1 MKKNVIVAGGAG
13 FIGRHLCKTL
23 LEKNYNV
30 VCLDNLY
37 TGSLDNIREFLDHP
51 NFQMRKHDIVV
62 PYQGDADFIYNL
74 ACPASPVHYQ
84 RSPTQT
90 LRTAV
95 FGTRNMLECAR
106 LAGATMLQASTSEVY
121 GDPLVNPIGPRA
133 CYDEGKRCGEAFMF
147 SYRSEFQ
154 QPIKVIRIFNTY
166 GPYMQENDGRVVS
179 NFIVQ
184 ALRGE
189 SITIYG
195 DGSQTRSFCYVDD
208 LVAGMI
214 KFVETTGPDVTGPI
228 NLGNPGEFT
237 IAQLADLVID
247 LTGSSSKV
255 VRRPLPADDPK
266 LRRPDISLARKLLDW
281 NPKVELETGLKRT
294 IDYFDD
300 LLTQGEM
307 IDPALVPLKSA
318 TAPFLPAAE

>member
-106 LAGATMLQASTSEVY
+106 RAGATMLQASTSEVY
-121 GDPLVNPIGPRA
+121 GDPLEHPQRELLRQRQSDRPARLLRRGQAVR
-133 CYDEGKRCGEAFMF
+133 
-147 SYRSEFQ
+147 RSLCLRLSPGQREP
-154 QPIKVIRIFNTY
+154 PIKVFGSSTRTV
-166 GPYMQENDGRVVS
+166 PRCTENDGRVVS

-184 ALRGE
+184 ALPGE
-189 SITIYG
+189 AITIYG
-195 DGSQTRSFCYVDD
+195 DGSQTRSFCYVRH
-208 LVAGMI
+208 LVAGMS
-214 KFVETTGPDVTGPI
+214 VCRE
-228 NLGNPGEFT
+228 
-237 IAQLADLVID
+237 
-247 LTGSSSKV
+247 
-255 VRRPLPADDPK
+255 
-266 LRRPDISLARKLLDW
+266 
-281 NPKVELETGLKRT
+281 
-294 IDYFDD
+294 
-300 LLTQGEM
+300 
-307 IDPALVPLKSA
+307 
-318 TAPFLPAAE
+318 